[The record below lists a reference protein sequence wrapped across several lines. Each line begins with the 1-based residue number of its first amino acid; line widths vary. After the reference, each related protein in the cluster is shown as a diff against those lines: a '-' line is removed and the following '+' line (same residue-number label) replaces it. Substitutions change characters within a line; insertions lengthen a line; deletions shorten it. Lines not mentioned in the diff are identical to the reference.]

1 MVATK
6 LRSKESGV
14 GRRERHR
21 VVAVSYLNTKPL
33 LYGLLRSSIQ
43 SELEM
48 DLAIPSECARR
59 LLNGEA
65 DIALVPVAVIPE
77 LPEAQI
83 ISDYCIGADG
93 AVATV
98 CIYGDVPIGEMTNIY
113 LDHHSRTSVML
124 TRLLLDEYWGLNPN
138 LIAAEDGYIDRIGGS
153 TGGLVI
159 GDRTIGLAKRF
170 KYVYDLGEVWKTHT
184 GLPFV
189 FAAWVS
195 VKPLQPEF
203 VTAFNEALR
212 EGMEHL
218 PELQLLLSSPH
229 PDFDLVEY
237 FTHHIDY
244 DLDGPKREALA
255 RFLAYVGAAPSSGSA
270 SSRPSSSPGDGAA
283 AGAMKG

>member
-1 MVATK
+1 MV
-6 LRSKESGV
+6 SEVKEERAKRV
-14 GRRERHR
+14 KGRVLHR

-33 LYGLLRSSIQ
+33 LYGLLRSDIQ
-43 SELEM
+43 AELEL

-59 LLNGEA
+59 LVAGEA

-77 LPEAQI
+77 LPEAYI

-98 CIYGDVPIGEMTNIY
+98 CIYGDVPLHEMTTIY

-124 TRLLLDEYWGLNPN
+124 TRLLMEQYWKHEVTFLDADP
-138 LIAAEDGYIDRIGGS
+138 GYIDEIKGT

-159 GDRTIGLAKRF
+159 GDRTIGLDQRF
-170 KYVYDLGEVWKTHT
+170 AYVYDLGEAWKAHT

-195 VKPLQPEF
+195 VKPLERAF
-203 VTAFNEALR
+203 VRRFNAALEA
-212 EGMEHL
+212 GMAHL

-237 FTHHIDY
+237 FTNNIDY
-244 DLDGPKREALA
+244 HLDDGKRRALD
-255 RFLAYVGAAPSSGSA
+255 RFLAYVRGVAEEI
-270 SSRPSSSPGDGAA
+270 
-283 AGAMKG
+283 

>member
-1 MVATK
+1 MVATFEA
-6 LRSKESGV
+6 LRDKNLSRDDAKV
-14 GRRERHR
+14 KQR

-33 LYGLLRSSIQ
+33 LYGLLRSRIQ
-43 SELEM
+43 SELEL

-59 LLNGEA
+59 LLVGEA
-65 DIALVPVAVIPE
+65 DIALVPVAIIPE
-77 LPEAQI
+77 LPEAHI

-98 CIYGDVPIGEMTNIY
+98 CIYGDVPIKEMTSIY

-124 TRLLLDEYWGLNPN
+124 TRLLLEEYWELKPK
-138 LIAAEDGYIDRIGGS
+138 LVAAEEGYINRIGGT

-159 GDRTIGLAKRF
+159 GDRTIGLEQRF
-170 KYVYDLGEVWKTHT
+170 KYVYDLGEVWKAHT

-195 VKPLQPEF
+195 VKPVAPEF
-203 VTAFNEALR
+203 EAAFNKALR
-212 EGMEHL
+212 EGMDHL

-229 PDFDLVEY
+229 PDFNLVEY

-244 DLDGPKREALA
+244 DLDEPKREALT
-255 RFLAYVGAAPSSGSA
+255 RFLAYVGAA
-270 SSRPSSSPGDGAA
+270 
-283 AGAMKG
+283 AGAV

>member
-1 MVATK
+1 
-6 LRSKESGV
+6 
-14 GRRERHR
+14 
-21 VVAVSYLNTKPL
+21 
-33 LYGLLRSSIQ
+33 
-43 SELEM
+43 M

-59 LLNGEA
+59 LLDGEA

-77 LPEAQI
+77 LPEAHI

-98 CIYGDVPIGEMTNIY
+98 CIYGDVPIEEMTSIY
-113 LDHHSRTSVML
+113 LDSHSRTSVML
-124 TRLLLDEYWGLNPN
+124 LRLLLEEYWKLEPE
-138 LIAAEDGYIDRIGGS
+138 LIPAEEGYIDRIKGA

-159 GDRTIGLAKRF
+159 GDRTIGLDQRF
-170 KYVYDLGEVWKTHT
+170 RYVYDLGTIWKNHT

-195 VKPLQPEF
+195 VKPLEADF
-203 VTAFNEALR
+203 LEAFNQALR
-212 EGMEHL
+212 EGMDHL

-244 DLDGPKREALA
+244 DLDEPKRAALA
-255 RFLAYVGAAPSSGSA
+255 RFLAYVGAA
-270 SSRPSSSPGDGAA
+270 
-283 AGAMKG
+283 AGAK

>member
-1 MVATK
+1 MVAEIV
-6 LRSKESGV
+6 RSRESGV
-14 GRRERHR
+14 GSHQGHR
-21 VVAVSYLNTKPL
+21 LVAVSYLNTKPL
-33 LYGLLRSSIQ
+33 LYGLLRSDIQ
-43 SELEM
+43 SQLTM

-59 LLNGEA
+59 LLVGEA
-65 DIALVPVAVIPE
+65 DIALVPVAIIPE
-77 LPEAQI
+77 LPEAHI

-98 CIYGDVPIGEMTNIY
+98 CIYGDVPIEEMTSIY

-124 TRLLLDEYWGLNPN
+124 TRLLLQEYWKLNPK
-138 LIAAEDGYIDRIGGS
+138 LVAAEEGYIDRIGGT

-159 GDRTIGLAKRF
+159 GDRTIGLEERF
-170 KYVYDLGEVWKTHT
+170 PYVYDLGEVWKTHT

-195 VKPLQPEF
+195 VKPLAPDF
-203 VTAFNEALR
+203 VVAFNKALR

-255 RFLAYVGAAPSSGSA
+255 RFLEFVGG
-270 SSRPSSSPGDGAA
+270 G
-283 AGAMKG
+283 AGAV

>member
-1 MVATK
+1 MVATFEA
-6 LRSKESGV
+6 LRDKNLN
-14 GRRERHR
+14 REDTKTQHR

-33 LYGLLRSSIQ
+33 LYGLLRSNIQ
-43 SELEM
+43 SELAL

-59 LLNGEA
+59 LLAGEA

-77 LPEAQI
+77 LPEAHI

-98 CIYGDVPIGEMTNIY
+98 CIYGDVPIEEMTGIY

-124 TRLLLDEYWGLNPN
+124 ARLLLEEYWRLAPN
-138 LIAAEDGYIDRIGGS
+138 LIAAEEGYIDRIGGT

-159 GDRTIGLAKRF
+159 GDRTIGLDQRF
-170 KYVYDLGEVWKTHT
+170 KHVYDLGEVWKKHT

-195 VKPLQPEF
+195 VKPLDPDFEA
-203 VTAFNEALR
+203 AFNNALQ

-244 DLDGPKREALA
+244 DLDAPKREALE
-255 RFLAYVGAAPSSGSA
+255 RFLKYV
-270 SSRPSSSPGDGAA
+270 GAA
-283 AGAMKG
+283 AGAV

>member
-1 MVATK
+1 MVATFET
-6 LRSKESGV
+6 LRDKNLSGKKPAV
-14 GRRERHR
+14 KHR

-33 LYGLLRSSIQ
+33 LYGLLRSRIQ
-43 SELEM
+43 PELEL

-59 LLNGEA
+59 LLVGEA
-65 DIALVPVAVIPE
+65 DIALVPVAIIPE
-77 LPEAQI
+77 LPEAHI

-98 CIYGDVPIGEMTNIY
+98 CIYGDVPIEEMTSIY

-124 TRLLLDEYWGLNPN
+124 TQLLLQEYWKLDPQ
-138 LIAAEDGYIDRIGGS
+138 LMPAEEGYIDRIGGT

-159 GDRTIGLAKRF
+159 GDRTIGLDERF
-170 KYVYDLGEVWKTHT
+170 SYVYDLGETWKKHT

-195 VKPLQPEF
+195 VKPLAPDF
-203 VTAFNEALR
+203 MAAFNEALC
-212 EGMEHL
+212 EGMAHL

-229 PDFDLVEY
+229 PGFDLAEY

-244 DLDGPKREALA
+244 DLDGPKREALE
-255 RFLAYVGAAPSSGSA
+255 RFLKFVGAN
-270 SSRPSSSPGDGAA
+270 
-283 AGAMKG
+283 AGAK

>member
-1 MVATK
+1 MVATFEA
-6 LRSKESGV
+6 LRDKNLIGEET
-14 GRRERHR
+14 RPRHR

-43 SELEM
+43 SELEL

-59 LLNGEA
+59 LLAGEA

-77 LPEAQI
+77 LPEAYI

-93 AVATV
+93 PVATV
-98 CIYGDVPIGEMTNIY
+98 CIYGDVPIEEMTGIY

-124 TRLLLDEYWGLNPN
+124 TRLLLEEYWQLKPK
-138 LIAAEDGYIDRIGGS
+138 LVSAEEGYINRIGGT

-159 GDRTIGLAKRF
+159 GDRTIGLEQRF
-170 KYVYDLGEVWKTHT
+170 KYVYDLGEVWKKHT

-195 VKPLQPEF
+195 VKPLEPDFEA
-203 VTAFNEALR
+203 AFNAALR
-212 EGMEHL
+212 GGMEHL

-237 FTHHIDY
+237 FTNHIDY
-244 DLDGPKREALA
+244 DLDGPKRRALD
-255 RFLAYVGAAPSSGSA
+255 RFLGYV
-270 SSRPSSSPGDGAA
+270 GAA
-283 AGAMKG
+283 AGAQ

>member
-1 MVATK
+1 MV
-6 LRSKESGV
+6 SEVKEERGKRV
-14 GRRERHR
+14 EGRVRHR

-33 LYGLLRSSIQ
+33 LYGLLRSDIQ
-43 SELEM
+43 DELDL

-59 LLNGEA
+59 LVAGEA

-77 LPEAQI
+77 LPEAHI

-98 CIYGDVPIGEMTNIY
+98 CIYGEVPLQEMTSIF
-113 LDHHSRTSVML
+113 LDHHSRTSVIL
-124 TRLLLDEYWGLNPN
+124 TRMLMEGYWKHEVTFLD
-138 LIAAEDGYIDRIGGS
+138 AEPGYIEQIRGT

-159 GDRTIGLAKRF
+159 GDRTIGLDQRF
-170 KYVYDLGEVWKTHT
+170 THVYDLGEAWKKYT

-195 VKPLQPEF
+195 VKPLEREF
-203 VTAFNEALR
+203 VQRFNAALEA
-212 EGMEHL
+212 GMAHL

-244 DLDGPKREALA
+244 HLDDGKRQALDL
-255 RFLAYVGAAPSSGSA
+255 FLAYV
-270 SSRPSSSPGDGAA
+270 R
-283 AGAMKG
+283 KQ

>member
-1 MVATK
+1 MV
-6 LRSKESGV
+6 SEVKEDRGKEIK
-14 GRRERHR
+14 GMARHR

-33 LYGLLRSSIQ
+33 LYGLLRSDIQ
-43 SELEM
+43 EELEV
-48 DLAIPSECARR
+48 DLAVPSECARR
-59 LLNGEA
+59 LVAREA

-77 LPEAQI
+77 LPEAHI

-98 CIYGDVPIGEMTNIY
+98 CIYGEVPLQEMTTIY

-124 TRLLLDEYWGLNPN
+124 ARLLMEQYWKHEVTFIDADP
-138 LIAAEDGYIDRIGGS
+138 GYIDEIKGT

-159 GDRTIGLAKRF
+159 GDRTIGLNQRF
-170 KYVYDLGEVWKTHT
+170 AYGYDLGEAWKEHT

-195 VKPLQPEF
+195 TKPLDLAF
-203 VTAFNEALR
+203 VRRFNTALETGLA
-212 EGMEHL
+212 HL

-229 PDFDLVEY
+229 PDFDLVAY

-244 DLDGPKREALA
+244 HLDDGKRRALD
-255 RFLAYVGAAPSSGSA
+255 RFLGYVKNSSG
-270 SSRPSSSPGDGAA
+270 
-283 AGAMKG
+283 KV